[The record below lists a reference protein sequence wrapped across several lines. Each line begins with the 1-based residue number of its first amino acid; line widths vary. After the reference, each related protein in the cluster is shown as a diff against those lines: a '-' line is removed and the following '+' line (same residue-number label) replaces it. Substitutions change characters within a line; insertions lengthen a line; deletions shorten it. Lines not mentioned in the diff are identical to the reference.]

1 MCTHYCELCHWF
13 SVTVVNKLLHPFNGL
28 FSMKTWESDCEV
40 TTLRQYTTHT
50 HTFNGPLSGT
60 TWVSR
65 YQKGKTSLDF
75 TEASDSGISWAI
87 CKSTM
92 PAPTAQILQAGCPS
106 CRPTNSIKALKAI
119 LRRYTNMFITTNW
132 PEKARLIAGG
142 AAKLQFE
149 IVAGWVAENRWKAR
163 MIKIISIQRVYN
175 EILLTAQARQICR
188 QSRQLSAVD
197 NWPARLYHAV
207 DRAWRSM
214 R

>member
-1 MCTHYCELCHWF
+1 MT
-13 SVTVVNKLLHPFNGL
+13 
-28 FSMKTWESDCEV
+28 TWVSDCEV
-40 TTLRQYTTHT
+40 TTLWQYTTHTHT

-60 TWVSR
+60 IWVSR

-87 CKSTM
+87 CKSAPHSRQTTM

-149 IVAGWVAENRWKAR
+149 IVAGWVAENRWEAR

-175 EILLTAQARQICR
+175 EILLTAQARQICH

-197 NWPARLYHAV
+197 NWPARLYHAA

-214 R
+214 Q